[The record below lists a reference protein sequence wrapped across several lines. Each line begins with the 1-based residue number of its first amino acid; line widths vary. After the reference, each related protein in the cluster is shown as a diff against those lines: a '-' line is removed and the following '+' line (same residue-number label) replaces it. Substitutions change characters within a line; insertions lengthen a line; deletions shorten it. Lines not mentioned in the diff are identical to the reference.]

1 MTGDK
6 RRSLH
11 DRYPLLR
18 NYLDRMER
26 RRTSRGHV
34 RTPRRFRL
42 TGFRK
47 APPTGTPPPKN
58 ERYAYRRF
66 AETEPYEPGRTE
78 SGDTGMSAWAPSGYR
93 LRDLISRWFHIV
105 AFHYPARLTISIF
118 FFLIVMITSLLLLPF
133 ATPANK
139 STGIT
144 DAFFTAVS
152 AVCVTGLTVV
162 DTATH
167 WSLFGEIVIL
177 IGITLGGLGV
187 MTMSSLLALVVSRR
201 LGLTQKLLGQSDT
214 MGRIGETKALI
225 WGVIITTAV
234 AEGFLFLMILPAFL
248 FQGHSPADATWSAF
262 FTAVSTFNNAGFLNV
277 PEGLDPYIGNWFVLL
292 PLTLGAFVG
301 AIGFPVISDLRN
313 NWRKPRSLSL
323 HTKLTLSVFI
333 SLAFLSAAL
342 VVAIEWDN
350 LATFGR
356 LSLSEKI
363 LNGLLETVA
372 PRSVGISAVD
382 VSAMKGASW
391 LITDLS
397 MFIGGGSGS
406 HAGGIKVTTF
416 AVLLLAAWA
425 EARGR
430 RDVQSF
436 RRRIPHATVRQAVAV
451 LLAGATLVLTVVVI
465 MLIITP
471 YTLDRVLFEVISA
484 FGTVGL
490 STGITPELPVTAKFL
505 LAFLMIA
512 GRVGPMTLA
521 AALALKERR
530 DFIRMPEERPIV
542 G

>member
-1 MTGDK
+1 MTGDERNSSHDQRWRLQVYRD
-6 RRSLH
+6 RRKH
-11 DRYPLLR
+11 RKAA
-18 NYLDRMER
+18 R
-26 RRTSRGHV
+26 RRQREATRNQLARIRAAS
-34 RTPRRFRL
+34 
-42 TGFRK
+42 
-47 APPTGTPPPKN
+47 PPPPFPTRK
-58 ERYAYRRF
+58 ERAAHRRF
-66 AETEPYEPGRTE
+66 AETEPYEPGRYEPADIGSWTQ
-78 SGDTGMSAWAPSGYR
+78 SGYR
-93 LRDLISRWFHIV
+93 LRDLIQRWFHVV
-105 AFHYPARLTISIF
+105 AFHYPARLTLAIF
-118 FFLIVMITSLLLLPF
+118 FFLIVVITSLLLLPF
-133 ATPANK
+133 ATPADL
-139 STGIT
+139 SIGIT

-177 IGITLGGLGV
+177 VGITLGGLGV

-214 MGRIGETKALI
+214 MGRMGETKTLI
-225 WGVIITTAV
+225 VGVIVTTAV

-248 FQGHSPADATWSAF
+248 YEGHSPGDATWSAL
-262 FTAVSTFNNAGFLNV
+262 FTAISTFNNAGFLNV
-277 PEGLDPYIGNWFVLL
+277 PEGLQPYIGNWFVLL
-292 PLTLGAFVG
+292 PLTLGAFLG

-313 NWRKPRSLSL
+313 NWKSARSLSL

-333 SLAFLSAAL
+333 SVAFITAAM
-342 VVAIEWDN
+342 VVAIEWNN

-356 LSLSEKI
+356 LTFSEKI
-363 LNGLLETVA
+363 LNGLLETMS

-391 LITDLS
+391 LITDIS

-416 AVLLLAAWA
+416 AVLLLAVWA

-451 LLAGATLVLTVVVI
+451 LLAGVTLVLSVTMI
-465 MLIITP
+465 LLIITP
-471 YTLDRVLFEVISA
+471 FTLDRVLFEVVSA

-490 STGITPELPVTAKFL
+490 STGITPELPVVGKFL
-505 LAFLMIA
+505 LAFLMIT

-521 AALALKERR
+521 TALALKERR